1 MLEVIG
7 AIVVAVLVAA
17 LAVTGIAVGTL
28 AGIAVVLVVIG
39 IVCTLFGIA
48 IIFVVKVAAAILIA
62 AVLQK
67 LLYTCLTRIG
77 ESFRIPALR
86 NAGTVGKITFI
97 LSWASA
103 VYLCFV
109 KC

>member
-28 AGIAVVLVVIG
+28 AAIAVVLVVIG
-39 IVCTLFGIA
+39 IVCTLFGVA
-48 IIFVVKVAAAILIA
+48 FIFVVKVAAAILIA
-62 AVLQK
+62 AILQK

-77 ESFRIPALR
+77 ESFRIPSLR
-86 NAGTVGKITFI
+86 DTGTVGKLSFV
-97 LSWASA
+97 LSWAAS